1 MYFDER
7 AVNAVRERLAD
18 PASETLFEGRLS
30 YSEYGDEEVLG
41 RALADYFR
49 TAGAGA
55 RADSPELFALM
66 DAAFEKGYGRDR
78 AVMATERQDRF
89 FRGLGAAPESF
100 TDIYDCY
107 FASGIISLSPDEEF
121 VDGGAQDLF
130 TSFRFARKARG
141 RYRAIYAFEPDTRN
155 YVECAGNRE
164 LFDGRLHLYKLA
176 LSDRAASLPFLEDR
190 QNSRIDE
197 RGGYEVFADTLDH
210 CLADASPSFIK
221 LHLEG
226 GELAALRGAE
236 GIIRRNSPK
245 VAVCLDH
252 RPGDIVDIPA
262 LLLSY
267 NPDYRFR
274 LRHYSSSIT
283 ETILYATT

>member
-1 MYFDER
+1 
-7 AVNAVRERLAD
+7 
-18 PASETLFEGRLS
+18 
-30 YSEYGDEEVLG
+30 
-41 RALADYFR
+41 
-49 TAGAGA
+49 
-55 RADSPELFALM
+55 
-66 DAAFEKGYGRDR
+66 
-78 AVMATERQDRF
+78 MATERQDRF
-89 FRGLGAAPESF
+89 FRGLGAAPEPF

-141 RYRAIYAFEPDTRN
+141 RYRAIYAFEPDARN

-226 GELAALRGAE
+226 GELAALTVERCVLYAG
-236 GIIRRNSPK
+236 IRRRWPS
-245 VAVCLDH
+245 ASTT
-252 RPGDIVDIPA
+252 GPA
-262 LLLSY
+262 TSWTS
-267 NPDYRFR
+267 RR
-274 LRHYSSSIT
+274 CCSRIT
-283 ETILYATT
+283 PITASGCGTTRAA